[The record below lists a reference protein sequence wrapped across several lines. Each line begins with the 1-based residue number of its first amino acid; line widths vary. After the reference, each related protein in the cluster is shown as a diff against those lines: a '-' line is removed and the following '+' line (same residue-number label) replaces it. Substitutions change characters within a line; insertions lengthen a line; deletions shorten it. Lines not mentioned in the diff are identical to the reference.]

1 MSNTNEEQTREQ
13 RVARRAQKVA
23 RLRKEL
29 EEKDR
34 ELDRLR
40 ASLMTAPSDRSD
52 AMNPANVV
60 WMFGTGRSGS
70 TWLSDMMGDL
80 DNHAVWREPLVGA
93 LFGNLYYVRADHR
106 QGEQGK
112 NFILGQGYK
121 ETWVRPMRDMVL
133 GGAAARFPE
142 VADGGYVV
150 IKEPNGSIGAP
161 LLMQALPE
169 SRMILLIRDP
179 RDVAAS
185 SLDARKEGSWLYQR
199 RDRSKAQAANENSTR
214 FLKGRAE
221 NYLRDAGN
229 SKEAYDAHE
238 GPKVLVRYEDLRA
251 DTLAEMRRV
260 YSELG
265 MAAEE
270 GELARVVEEH
280 SWENIPEEKKG
291 EGKFYRKATP
301 GSWREDLTPEQA
313 RMVERITAPL
323 LKEFYAGPDGSSEVW
338 ETADE

>member
-1 MSNTNEEQTREQ
+1 MSIGNEEPTREQ
-13 RVARRAQKVA
+13 RAARRGQKVA
-23 RLRKEL
+23 RLREQL

-40 ASLMTAPSDRSD
+40 TRLVARPSDRAD
-52 AMNPANVV
+52 AIDPQNVI

-80 DNHAVWREPLVGA
+80 GNHAVWREPLVGA

-106 QGEQGK
+106 RGEQGK
-112 NFILGQGYK
+112 HFILGRGYK
-121 ETWVRPMRDMVL
+121 ETWMRPMREMIL

-142 VADGGYVV
+142 VLDGGYVV

-161 LLMQALPE
+161 LLMEALPE
-169 SRMILLIRDP
+169 SRMILLVRDH
-179 RDVAAS
+179 RDVVAS

-199 RDRSKAQAANENSTR
+199 RDKSKVQTANENPDR

-229 SKEAYDAHE
+229 SKEAYDAHK

-251 DTLAEMRRV
+251 DTAG
-260 YSELG
+260 ELG
-265 MAAEE
+265 GVLRFMGQEPADA
-270 GELARVVEEH
+270 ELADCVAFASVE
-280 SWENIPEEKKG
+280 NMRKLEEKSA
-291 EGKFYRKATP
+291 F
-301 GSWREDLTPEQA
+301 WL
-313 RMVERITAPL
+313 
-323 LKEFYAGPDGSSEVW
+323 
-338 ETADE
+338 